1 MIDAA
6 IFYAACGLG
15 LWSVSYLLWALGR
28 TLAGRMSLKDWRGV
42 DPPATRKAARAFGLL
57 PLALRRVSRS
67 LGIA

>member
-42 DPPATRKAARAFGLL
+42 DPPGDA
-57 PLALRRVSRS
+57 
-67 LGIA
+67 